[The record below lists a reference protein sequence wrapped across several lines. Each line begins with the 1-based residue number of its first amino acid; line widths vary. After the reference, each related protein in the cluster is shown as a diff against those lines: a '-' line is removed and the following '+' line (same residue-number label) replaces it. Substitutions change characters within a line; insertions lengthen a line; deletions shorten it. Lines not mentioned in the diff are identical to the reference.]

1 MDNFEKMMNFQ
12 DIPAETKNGSHSLQD
27 TYFIY
32 LESTNDEEL
41 ASMGHSTQIEE
52 ILGFTLAS
60 LNRSR
65 MTLKRK
71 MAVLIEVAQ
80 KLMDVL
86 TEVAQKF
93 R

>member
-12 DIPAETKNGSHSLQD
+12 DIPAETKNESHSLQD

-60 LNRSR
+60 L
-65 MTLKRK
+65 K
-71 MAVLIEVAQ
+71 VAQ
-80 KLMDVL
+80 KLDVL